1 MAGRR
6 EVPVDPAAGPVQ
18 RFAFEL
24 RKLRAEA
31 DGVTYRELALRAG
44 YSVTTLS
51 RAAGG
56 EQLPT
61 LPVVLAYVRA
71 CGGNSAWWEARWR
84 EAAEDVPPDDGSAPP
99 YRGLARYEPD
109 DSALF
114 FGREQLTADLVEL
127 LSRRRFAAIFGASGS
142 GKSSLLRAGLI
153 PVLRQARDPRPS
165 AIRILTPGE
174 HPARTHAQ
182 LLTPAGPETY
192 VIVDQFEEVF
202 TLCRDAAERDRFIE
216 MLLTARRP
224 GSRVRV
230 LLAVRGDFYGR
241 CAEHRG
247 LAEALRDAN
256 LLAGAM
262 SPAELRD
269 AVVKP
274 ATASGLTVE
283 RALTSR
289 LVEEVAGAPGGLP
302 LLSHA
307 LLETWRLRRGK
318 TLTLAGYE
326 AAGRLDGAITR
337 TAERVHAG
345 FTKAQAGTARRVL
358 LRLIEP
364 GDGVPDTRRPV
375 QRAELPGDT
384 GLVLEALTGARL
396 LTLDGD
402 TVELAHEA
410 LITAWPRLRG
420 WIEEDRERLRV
431 QRELTVAAGAWAEL
445 GCEKGALYRG
455 SRLAAAQEYFGGT
468 ESRGLIGEG
477 LGRLAGRKRGELA
490 GVGRGK
496 PSDEEQGEPTAP
508 ANTHRAELAAGK
520 HSTPADTHHVELTG
534 VKHATPADG
543 EPTAPADTNPAT
555 PANDKHSALADTDRA
570 TPPNGKHSPPATTNH
585 ATPAND
591 KHSALADTDRATP
604 PNGKHSPPA
613 TTNHAT
619 PANDKPAPPATTDH
633 PELTPVER
641 SFLDASLNHAQR
653 GRRRSRLVLLSVVS
667 ALCLAL
673 LGAGLAVGQ
682 WRSAVGAQRLAESRQ
697 LAAQSGALLRSDPD
711 RAALLAVRAY
721 RTAATR
727 EATEALYAAASLPL
741 RQRLVGG
748 KRPVQAIALSPDGR
762 LLAAHS
768 ADGAVRI
775 WELSGGRL
783 RRALADRADPGHM
796 VFSADGRVLAVASG
810 RVIVLWDTVTG
821 GKLNSLALRD
831 GSVRGMDFDG
841 RTLAVASP
849 AGVRM
854 WDTGTGRL
862 RGPLAGF
869 RGPEAVGF
877 GPGGRTVAAADIDG
891 GVHVWDTATGRTQ
904 VVHGGQTGGADVV
917 FSPDGRTYA
926 FSPVGG
932 SVQLRD
938 VATGAVRRT
947 LDAGGRPAFAP
958 DGRTLAVTGPGDTVR
973 IWDAA
978 SGTAL
983 ASLTAGH
990 HGRGLMGIAL
1000 GMDGTL
1006 VTSSNLDPTVRVQ
1019 RWSAGRPR
1027 ATLYGAAG
1035 TYVADLAFGP
1045 SGRAVS
1051 TVSQRA
1057 TPVPGEGSAQL
1068 WDAGTSALVPASTPG
1083 EPSVQPRR
1091 ADTLVPT
1098 SAYPR
1103 ITARETPPSLN
1114 TGPASWSTALGF
1126 TPAGRALVSRAVGNG
1141 VIEVRDLVT
1150 GRLLHSHA
1158 LGPVDK
1164 IAFSPDGTRLGA
1176 VGPEGTVQIWHLS
1189 TDTLRTVRTGD
1200 HHPLRTMAFT
1210 PDGRGLA
1217 LVTIHPRGERLTL
1230 LDTAT
1235 GRTRHTL
1242 DPGIGGSLSIA
1253 FGPDGRALAT
1263 ASGDTGTV
1271 QTWDPR
1277 TGRLQHT
1284 IDAGDQA
1291 FSPAFSPDGRTL
1303 ATGEPGAVHL
1313 WDLATGRPRR
1323 TLPTRSYATPA
1334 FSPDG
1339 RTLAVV
1345 AGNTVELWDVDLPDP
1360 ARAMREIRA
1369 AVSG

>member
-84 EAAEDVPPDDGSAPP
+84 EAAAEGPPDDGCAPP

-127 LSRRRFAAIFGASGS
+127 LSRRRFAAVFGASGS

-153 PVLRQARDPRPS
+153 PALRRARDPRPS
-165 AIRILTPGE
+165 AIRILTPGG
-174 HPARTHAQ
+174 HPARTHAR

-224 GSRVRV
+224 GSGVRV

-256 LLAGAM
+256 LLVGAM

-289 LVEEVAGAPGGLP
+289 LVEDVAGAPGGLP

-326 AAGRLDGAITR
+326 AAGCLDGAITR

-345 FTKAQAGTARRVL
+345 FTEVQAATARRVL

-375 QRAELPGDT
+375 QRAELPGET
-384 GLVLEALTGARL
+384 GPVLEALTRARL

-420 WIEEDRERLRV
+420 WIEADRERLRA
-431 QRELTVAAGAWAEL
+431 QRELTAAADAWAEL
-445 GCEKGALYRG
+445 GREEGALYRG

-468 ESRGLIGEG
+468 ESRGPFGGG
-477 LGRLAGRKRGELA
+477 LGRL
-490 GVGRGK
+490 VGRGR
-496 PSDEEQGEPTAP
+496 GERADP
-508 ANTHRAELAAGK
+508 ANGELGK
-520 HSTPADTHHVELTG
+520 PTG
-534 VKHATPADG
+534 
-543 EPTAPADTNPAT
+543 
-555 PANDKHSALADTDRA
+555 
-570 TPPNGKHSPPATTNH
+570 
-585 ATPAND
+585 
-591 KHSALADTDRATP
+591 
-604 PNGKHSPPA
+604 
-613 TTNHAT
+613 
-619 PANDKPAPPATTDH
+619 PATTDPDPLANVKRASH
-633 PELTPVER
+633 APTDLPELTPVER

-653 GRRRSRLVLLSVVS
+653 GRRRSRLVLVSVVS

-697 LAAQSGALLRSDPD
+697 LAAQSGALLGSDPD

-721 RTAATR
+721 RAGATR

-741 RQRLVGG
+741 RRRLVDGE
-748 KRPVQAIALSPDGR
+748 RPVQAIALSPDGR

-768 ADGAVRI
+768 ADGSVRI
-775 WELSGGRL
+775 WEMSGGRL
-783 RRALADRADPGHM
+783 LRMLAGRADPGHM
-796 VFSADGRVLAVASG
+796 VFGADGRVLAVASAE
-810 RVIVLWDTVTG
+810 VVVLWDPVTG
-821 GKLNSLALRD
+821 KRVNSLTVGG
-831 GSVRGMDFDG
+831 GSVRGMDFHG

-849 AGVRM
+849 AGVRL

-862 RGPLAGF
+862 RGPLAGL
-869 RGPEAVGF
+869 RDAQAVGF
-877 GPGGRTVAAADIDG
+877 GPGRRTVAAAGVDG
-891 GVHVWDTATGRTQ
+891 GVRVWDTVTGRTRA
-904 VVHGGQTGGADVV
+904 VHGGRTGGGDVA

-932 SVQLRD
+932 SVQVRD
-938 VATGAVRRT
+938 VATGAVRRA

-958 DGRTLAVTGPGDTVR
+958 DGRTLAVAGPGDTVR
-973 IWDAA
+973 IWDAV
-978 SGTAL
+978 SGAAL
-983 ASLTAGH
+983 STLTAGH
-990 HGRGLMGIAL
+990 HGRGTPEIAL
-1000 GMDGTL
+1000 GADGTL
-1006 VTSSNLDPTVRVQ
+1006 VTSGNRGPAVRVQ
-1019 RWSAGRPR
+1019 RWSSNRPR
-1027 ATLYGAAG
+1027 ATLYGPAG
-1035 TYVADLAFGP
+1035 TYVAGVAFGP
-1045 SGRAVS
+1045 GGRAVA
-1051 TVSQRA
+1051 TVSHDSLPDSLMRGKVQEA
-1057 TPVPGEGSAQL
+1057 SARL
-1068 WDAGTSALVPASTPG
+1068 WDAGTGA
-1083 EPSVQPRR
+1083 RM
-1091 ADTLVPT
+1091 PT
-1098 SAYPR
+1098 APPD
-1103 ITARETPPSLN
+1103 ETPVRPRNAPGTPPPLGA
-1114 TGPASWSTALGF
+1114 GPNPRGTAVGF
-1126 TPAGRALVSRAVGNG
+1126 TPDGRTLVSRAVGNG
-1141 VIEVRDLVT
+1141 VIEVRDLAT
-1150 GRLLHSHA
+1150 GRLLHSRR
-1158 LGPVDK
+1158 LGPMDEV
-1164 IAFSPDGTRLGA
+1164 AFSPDGTRLGA
-1176 VGPEGTVQIWHLS
+1176 VGREGTVQIWHLS
-1189 TDTLRTVRTGD
+1189 TDTLKTIRTGD
-1200 HHPLRTMAFT
+1200 EHPVRSVAFS
-1210 PDGRGLA
+1210 PDGRELA
-1217 LVTIHPRGERLTL
+1217 LATIHSRAEQLTL
-1230 LDTAT
+1230 LNTAT
-1235 GRTRHTL
+1235 GRIRRTF
-1242 DPGIGGSLSIA
+1242 DPGVGGFLSIA
-1253 FGPDGRALAT
+1253 FSPDGRTLAT

-1271 QTWDPR
+1271 KTWDVH

-1284 IDAGDQA
+1284 LDAGDQA
-1291 FSPAFSPDGRTL
+1291 VSPAFSPDGRTL

-1313 WDLATGRPRR
+1313 WDLATGRARR

-1334 FSPDG
+1334 FGPDG

-1360 ARAMREIRA
+1360 ARAIREILA